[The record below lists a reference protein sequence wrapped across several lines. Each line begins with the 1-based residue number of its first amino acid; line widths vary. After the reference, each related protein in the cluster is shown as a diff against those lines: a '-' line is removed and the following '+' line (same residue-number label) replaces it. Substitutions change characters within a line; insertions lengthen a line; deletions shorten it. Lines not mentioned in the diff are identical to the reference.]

1 MKKRTLRFKLI
12 VGSCCIV
19 LVPLMILGMLIENKA
34 SNALEE
40 TARNQMLAAA
50 RANAQMV
57 EMTLSSELKVA
68 AQIAAGQNLAGAT
81 TAAIQNGLTEG
92 DISALGT
99 ILNTIREKQ
108 GADYDAVAVADKD
121 GKVIADSQNG
131 TYKGTS
137 LGSSSGFQDA
147 VAGKPAIGEVVKSK
161 TSGSPVLAVLA
172 PIVSSD
178 GTTVG
183 ILNVYLSLSRLNQA
197 VTTKIGETGYG
208 YAVDRSGLLILHPEK
223 DKVLTTNLF
232 ALNGMEEIAKGMKT
246 RQSGVEKYVFAGIK
260 EMVGYAPVNSG
271 GWTIGITQNQDEL
284 YGPARS
290 IRNFILLISLI
301 FILIAVGSIFIFSS
315 PLIIPI
321 KHAAT
326 QVTGAADIVSSS
338 STQLSAA
345 SQGLAEG
352 VSEQASSLE
361 ETSSSLEEISS
372 IARQTTEN
380 SIRAGNLM
388 REAQGA
394 AKKVIECLGGLTTS
408 MQDVSTSSEQTSRIV
423 KNIDEIAFQTN
434 LLALNA
440 AVEAA
445 RAGEAGAGFAVVADE
460 VRNLALR
467 AAESAKNTA
476 GMIEDTVQK
485 IKQGVELVQK
495 TNEAFGEL
503 GKYRVGVTDLIDQIT
518 AAAKEQAEGIEQV
531 NRAVAEMDKATQQ
544 TAATAEESA
553 STVAELNAQAEELT
567 QASRSLLTIV
577 EGNTGEEKP
586 QRNQLA
592 WSDQHPSALT
602 PLAGKSRAGHP
613 VKRLQKILKTNSAV
627 KRLGMKGDF

>member
-1 MKKRTLRFKLI
+1 
-12 VGSCCIV
+12 
-19 LVPLMILGMLIENKA
+19 MILGIMIENKA
-34 SNALEE
+34 SSALEE
-40 TARNQMLAAA
+40 TARNQMLASA

-57 EMTLSSELKVA
+57 EMALSSELKVA
-68 AQIAAGQNLAGAT
+68 AQIAAGQNLRDAIA
-81 TAAIQNGLTEG
+81 AAILNGLTEV
-92 DISALGT
+92 DVASLAA
-99 ILNTIREKQ
+99 ILNTIREKR

-121 GKVIADSQNG
+121 GNVIADSQNG
-131 TYKGTS
+131 AYKGTA
-137 LGSSSGFQDA
+137 LGGTPSFRDA
-147 VAGKPAIGEVVKSK
+147 AAGKSAIGEVVKAK
-161 TSGSPVLAVLA
+161 TSGHPVLSVLT
-172 PIVSSD
+172 PVTSSD

-183 ILNVYLSLSRLNQA
+183 ILNVYVSLSSLNAA

-208 YAVDRSGLLILHPEK
+208 YALDRSGLLVLHPDK
-223 DKVLTTNLF
+223 DKILSTNLF
-232 ALNGMEEIAKGMKT
+232 ALQGMEEIVRGMKAG
-246 RQSGVEKYVFAGIK
+246 QSGVEKYVFTGIK
-260 EMVGYAPVNSG
+260 KMGGYAPVASG
-271 GWTIGITQNQDEL
+271 GWTIGITQNQVEL

-290 IRNFILLISLI
+290 LRNFILLMG
-301 FILIAVGSIFIFSS
+301 FIVIVITVGSIFLFSR

-321 KHAAT
+321 KHAAE

-338 STQLSAA
+338 SSQLSAA

-352 VSEQASSLE
+352 VSEQAASLE

-372 IARQTTEN
+372 IAKQTAEN

-408 MQDVSTSSEQTSRIV
+408 MHDVSASSEQTSRIV

-467 AAESAKNTA
+467 AAESAKNTS
-476 GMIEDTVQK
+476 GMIEDTVHK
-485 IKQGVELVQK
+485 IKQGVDLVQK

-518 AAAKEQAEGIEQV
+518 VAAKEQADGIEQV
-531 NRAVAEMDKATQQ
+531 NRAVAEMDKVTQQ

-553 STVAELNAQAEELT
+553 STSAELNAQAEELT
-567 QASRSLLTIV
+567 KASVSLLSIV
-577 EGNTGEEKP
+577 EGSTGGETP
-586 QRNQLA
+586 HRDQLT
-592 WSDQHPSALT
+592 WTDHRPPAL
-602 PLAGKSRAGHP
+602 PPPAGKGRQGHP
-613 VKRLQKILKTNSAV
+613 VRRL
-627 KRLGMKGDF
+627 